1 MRPPAPASAP
11 TRHICAV
18 PEGDRETSDD
28 AVARTPGPSDVPDSV
43 RRIGPRRGADA
54 PETPRSTLDDV
65 NQTGSVWTDGLEP
78 GRQVVVLGIASALTI
93 VAIDVLLVGELSFFF
108 DLCFIVLCL
117 ALALVVEPRDFYTV
131 GVLPPLMMLA
141 VFALLGA
148 VAPAAIADQEDG
160 LVQAVASGLAHH
172 SGALV
177 AGYAV
182 CLTTLALRQRAR
194 SGATTPE

>member
-1 MRPPAPASAP
+1 MR
-11 TRHICAV
+11 
-18 PEGDRETSDD
+18 DRARRTSDA
-28 AVARTPGPSDVPDSV
+28 AVARAATASDVPSNV
-43 RRIGPRRGADA
+43 RRIGVRRGADE
-54 PETPRSTLDDV
+54 PTRPRSTLDSV
-65 NQTGSVWTDGLEP
+65 SHTGSLWTEGLEP
-78 GRQVVVLGIASALTI
+78 GRQAVALGIAAVLTI

-117 ALALVVEPRDFYTV
+117 GLAVVVKPHDFFTV

-148 VAPAAIADQEDG
+148 VAPETVADKSDG
-160 LVQAVASGLAHH
+160 IVQAVVSGLAHH

-182 CLTTLALRQRAR
+182 CLGTLAMRQRTR
-194 SGATTPE
+194 TKDRGRTATEV